1 MEGIPKP
8 IQEVEQESVAKI
20 EKAQVWEALRTKGLE
35 APGVRELV
43 EQWTIQQ
50 EERVAKGT
58 SRDAII
64 LNIDRA
70 DLYIAVGDRIGA
82 LECLEDARRQ
92 AFQENENELTETIE
106 DMMAGIEM

>member
-1 MEGIPKP
+1 MEGPPK
-8 IQEVEQESVAKI
+8 IEQKIGQESAEI
-20 EKAQVWEALRTKGLE
+20 TKAQVWEALRTKGLE

-50 EERVAKGT
+50 EQLVAKGT

-64 LNIDRA
+64 LNINRA
-70 DLYIAVGDRIGA
+70 DLYIAVGDKTGA

-92 AFQENENELTETIE
+92 AFQENESELIETIE
-106 DMMAGIEM
+106 DKMAGIEM